1 MATTYKKIK
10 YNNNPVQVQSAIED
24 GTGNNI
30 ASTYAT
36 QASLSNYATTGDV
49 SAIEDL
55 IPAEAT
61 SSNQLADKSFV
72 NSSIATNTANFLGTY
87 NIVTDLQLTTSATEQ
102 QIASAIATVLS
113 GQTVTNNDYVFVAYP
128 NATVT
133 TEYDKLLKLAGR
145 K

>member
-24 GTGNNI
+24 GAGNNI

-36 QASLSNYATTGDV
+36 QSSLSNYATTSAV

-87 NIVTDLQLTTSATEQ
+87 NIVTDLSLTTSATEQ

-133 TEYDKLLKLAGR
+133 T
-145 K
+145 